1 MCLGA
6 RPRWFATRSSCPYG
20 VCSQPR
26 GGSRPRRNVGAK
38 GSQNDKSR
46 PVIETAFGEGRYSAN
61 DSVGP
66 FPRFRPRG
74 FDLDHVPADK
84 PANAVILPVGRLCD
98 LSQRRAFP
106 ALHQFQDSLGLAA
119 GSAAIGLVCLRG
131 ILRLPGR
138 RSHYG
143 LLAGFRLLR
152 ARGLRRRFLCAH
164 RCPFVSASDD
174 TFITRGVIPP
184 VLLLRLET
192 A

>member
-66 FPRFRPRG
+66 FPRFRLRG

-98 LSQRRAFP
+98 LSQRRAFLP
-106 ALHQFQDSLGLAA
+106 CASSVPGL
-119 GSAAIGLVCLRG
+119 SRPCCRIGCHWPCV
-131 ILRLPGR
+131 
-138 RSHYG
+138 
-143 LLAGFRLLR
+143 
-152 ARGLRRRFLCAH
+152 
-164 RCPFVSASDD
+164 
-174 TFITRGVIPP
+174 PP
-184 VLLLRLET
+184 RHSSPSWPS
-192 A
+192 